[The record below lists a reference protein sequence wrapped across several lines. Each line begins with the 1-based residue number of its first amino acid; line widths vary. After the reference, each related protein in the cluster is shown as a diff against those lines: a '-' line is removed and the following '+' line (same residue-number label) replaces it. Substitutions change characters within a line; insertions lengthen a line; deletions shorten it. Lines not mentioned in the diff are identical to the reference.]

1 MINSTQIDSL
11 GIKLEF
17 NSSPKQRDT
26 LNKLRSYISS
36 IYGLSVIHKERS
48 IDYGLP
54 IFEYHVYYKNV
65 IVGVIKTGAYRPD
78 KSLDVNVYYINIVC
92 AGLKSYNNVIDEIKE
107 NFLFTICSWCND
119 KRIIFGLRELDCDI
133 DVSCPFENLY
143 SMMIKK
149 APKTKYY
156 PNEQQMYDS
165 TTYMQGKTKY
175 RTMGVSALYYDKQI
189 KENLAEPISRH
200 ELKFKFKK
208 DEAYNLDAIYNK
220 IVNTYERFAVFYF
233 EDLRIKEQLISIQNS
248 IESSNIP
255 NKAREYKKLMPQL
268 NIYRIYPDI
277 SYIINFLNR
286 LLTVRNYK
294 MIIKNDDFMNPSAHF
309 MNVDDWMCF

>member
-17 NSSPKQRDT
+17 NSSPKQKDT

-36 IYGLSVIHKERS
+36 IYGLSVIHKEKA
-48 IDYGLP
+48 IDNSLP

-65 IVGVIKTGAYRPD
+65 IIGVIKTGAYRPD
-78 KSLDVNVYYINIVC
+78 KSVDVNVYYINIVC

-133 DVSCPFENLY
+133 DVACPFENLY

-233 EDLRIKEQLISIQNS
+233 QDLRIKEQLISIQNS

-268 NIYRIYPDI
+268 NIYRVYPDI
-277 SYIINFLNR
+277 SYIMNFLNS
-286 LLTVRNYK
+286 LITIRNYK